1 MSNNSDNNEQL
12 IKIDKDHEK
21 LNGDVN
27 KKTIDKH
34 KIKVNII
41 TIAGS
46 TAISLVIVS
55 PFLFLLKYFHDD
67 MKAYNKEQSRVDDCT
82 IKENHLHYYEF
93 PNGLG
98 TYLNTERIHPEEF
111 EDIVRTSKVKYV
123 TDEELNL
130 YTYLQDNNLICAY
143 DNINAINQIIS
154 DNKDH
159 IEYETYSTDTD
170 LVPNVM
176 YHSMGGVDS
185 GLFPYMF
192 IDDTNYWWSTD
203 PNIDSQTGRI
213 RDCDYKYYAY
223 KVEKDDKGNY
233 SAVKSEPLEDFNQRP
248 EGYNYIEPEF
258 YTVEYT
264 ESIDENLKDQK
275 TR

>member
-1 MSNNSDNNEQL
+1 MSNNSDNNDQL

-159 IEYETYSTDTD
+159 IEYETASTDVSV
-170 LVPNVM
+170 VPNG
-176 YHSMGGVDS
+176 YHQVDS
-185 GLFPYMF
+185 DYPMF
-192 IDDTNYWWSTD
+192 IYNIDHNYGWSTD
-203 PNIDSQTGRI
+203 PNIDKKTGKV

-223 KVEKDDKGNY
+223 KIEKDNNGNY